1 MSPKS
6 GTLKSPPKGFDTSAI
21 SKTYYNLVS
30 KQLNSFFFCF
40 LLLVLFSS
48 MHLCGYYLW
57 LFLFHVFL
65 FLCGS
70 LLFFL
75 LLMTFTERS
84 CPLSYFALHD
94 GQNCYITLH
103 LYHIV
108 ATLCMVICICG
119 SFGWLCT
126 TDCIKWIFKKKILIL
141 LKKKLPLI
149 GVINILHCN
158 PFLNVMLEVS
168 TEPKA
173 MFLFIYLLLKIKLC
187 MHLLF
192 LCY

>member
-1 MSPKS
+1 
-6 GTLKSPPKGFDTSAI
+6 
-21 SKTYYNLVS
+21 
-30 KQLNSFFFCF
+30 
-40 LLLVLFSS
+40 

-94 GQNCYITLH
+94 GQNFLSHCI
-103 LYHIV
+103 IV